1 MDGEIES
8 EVECANAKVVLI
20 GESGVGKTC
29 IVKQFTTKTFDSDC
43 ASSLSGQFNSK
54 IISVGNK
61 NFRFDLWDTA
71 GQERYRSLAK
81 IFYKDADIIIFVYD
95 ITNQNSFDALQTYW
109 YDQVNSNCKPNAV
122 YALAGNKVD
131 MFEVGQVNDQD
142 ASKWADKIGAIFH
155 LTSAKRDEGITQL
168 FENAGKKFLDP
179 DYDYKKQ
186 DKQDEKDKQLYEK
199 KKKDNKKKNNNILDD
214 ENINPNYKNI
224 KLDRRNNK
232 KNTNKKKKCC

>member
-8 EVECANAKVVLI
+8 EIECANAKVVLI

-95 ITNQNSFDALQTYW
+95 ITNKNSYEALQTYW

-122 YALAGNKVD
+122 YAVAGNKVD
-131 MFEVGQVNDQD
+131 MFEVGVVKDED
-142 ASKWADKIGAIFH
+142 AIKWADKIGAIFQ

-168 FENAGKKFLDP
+168 FENAGKKFLNP
-179 DYDYKKQ
+179 DFDYKKI
-186 DKQDEKDKQLYEK
+186 DEKDKQLYEK
-199 KKKDNKKKNNNILDD
+199 KKKDNKKKNNNILDSD
-214 ENINPNYKNI
+214 EPNYKNI